1 MLANKK
7 ALIIG
12 VMSDRSIAYGISNA
26 MHQQGA
32 SIGLSCLPRFTERV
46 EKLSEPWSPWI
57 IQPADCS
64 KDEDI
69 HALADAVAQK
79 VGKIDILVHSIAF
92 APRDHLEG
100 GILDNLTREGFATA
114 HDISV
119 YSLCALVKAFLPH
132 MNDGASVCTLS
143 YLGSQRAVPNYN
155 VMGLAKA
162 SLESAVRYLAMDCG
176 KRHIRVNAVSAG
188 PIRTPSAAG
197 IKDMRAMQGQVA
209 QASAI
214 REPVT
219 IDQVGNVCAF
229 LSSPMASGV
238 TGEVIY
244 VDNGFHMAG
253 GSQNAPA

>member
-1 MLANKK
+1 MLAKKK
-7 ALIIG
+7 ALVIG
-12 VMSDRSIAYGISNA
+12 LMSDRSIAYGISSA

-32 SIGLSCLPRFTERV
+32 EIGLSCLPRFTERV
-46 EKLSEPWSPWI
+46 TKLAEPWSPWMI
-57 IQPADCS
+57 HPSDCS
-64 KDEDI
+64 QDEEI
-69 HALADAVAQK
+69 QALADTVAQK
-79 VGKIDILVHSIAF
+79 VGKIDVLVHSIAF

-100 GILDNLTREGFATA
+100 GVLDNITREGFLTA

-132 MNDGASVCTLS
+132 MNDGAAVCTLS

-176 KRHIRVNAVSAG
+176 KRNIRVNAVSAG

-197 IKDMRAMQGQVA
+197 IKDMRAMQSQVA

-214 REPVT
+214 KEPVS
-219 IDQVGNVCAF
+219 IEQVGNVCAF
-229 LSSPMASGV
+229 LCSPLASGV
-238 TGEVIY
+238 TGEVVY
-244 VDNGFHMAG
+244 VDNGFHMSG
-253 GSQNAPA
+253 GATA